1 MTHSTTR
8 DLVCKMPTAIA
19 ALRWTSTMSISIRRS
34 DWIACCWADQLRMHS
49 PLPIVWSKLQQP
61 HCTNPS
67 LPDWFRSTAIGCTI
81 VPVFVCVCTIRMVC
95 VRLPMKFYVSLF
107 VCLECGVCVCVVF
120 YCLVCGIH
128 RHTHTHT
135 NQKQSE
141 LTCKKPH
148 IENVHSML
156 HWTTTGSEYEVIT
169 WSLIRLTAFVNDS
182 FGIDCCAAATA
193 WFLPFSTV
201 IVSPVPLCADC
212 LSPTVAIVAIAS
224 SWGLSL
230 FVSFA

>member
-95 VRLPMKFYVSLF
+95 VRLPMKFYVLLF
-107 VCLECGVCVCVVF
+107 VCLESGVCVCVVF

-128 RHTHTHT
+128 RTQTHTHAHQPKT
-135 NQKQSE
+135 KRTHLQETAHRERPQYAP
-141 LTCKKPH
+141 LDDDR
-148 IENVHSML
+148 
-156 HWTTTGSEYEVIT
+156 
-169 WSLIRLTAFVNDS
+169 IRVRGNHMIFDS
-182 FGIDCCAAATA
+182 FDGFRE
-193 WFLPFSTV
+193 W
-201 IVSPVPLCADC
+201 
-212 LSPTVAIVAIAS
+212 
-224 SWGLSL
+224 
-230 FVSFA
+230 